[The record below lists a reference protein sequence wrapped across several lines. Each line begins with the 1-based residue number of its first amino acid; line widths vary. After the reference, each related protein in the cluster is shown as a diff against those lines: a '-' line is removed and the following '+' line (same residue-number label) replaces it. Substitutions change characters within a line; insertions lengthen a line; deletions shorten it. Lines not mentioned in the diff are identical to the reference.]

1 MMTEIVVSD
10 DFLAGLESLPTD
22 LRERALS
29 KVRLLAD
36 NPAHPSLNAHRV
48 KRTQG
53 KWECYITD
61 GHRLI
66 YESAEGQLRLW
77 RVGDHSIVDRAHQL
91 SFSAHTAFRRLEVDD
106 SGSKEAVE
114 REKPFTIPDAW
125 LQPEEANDNPFCHL
139 PAAHLRI
146 LGVPAELVRAVQA
159 APSLD
164 AAVGIPGLPEHTVQW
179 LMDLVTNPD
188 LEDVVYDP
196 GRLIFRTTLDRLE
209 GYCQGKLKR
218 LMLNLE
224 PEQQVYVDRKI
235 HGALLLR
242 GCAGAGKTTVALY
255 RAIAFA
261 EEGRRTL
268 FLTFNKTLAQAA
280 QTLMEELIGPLPD
293 NLEVV
298 NIDAWLMRFLRD
310 RGVQISLVS
319 NTDQRRLLL
328 EALKQ
333 VRGNRRS
340 YVLDFPWNFFRD
352 EIARVIKGL
361 GLKKEEDYLAVPR
374 YGRSNA
380 LQRSARSVAWKVYA
394 AYEESLR
401 QNGWMDWQDVS
412 LHAYRE
418 LFKRPLEMPYDHVII
433 DEAQDLT
440 AMQVRVSQRMMKG
453 GGETED
459 RSIFLAGDSSQT
471 LYSRGFTWKQAGLQ
485 LQGRS
490 VVVRRNFRNTRQIAE
505 TAAALNEYN
514 TLTRIP
520 EEYVDPLFTTRQGPR
535 PIRLEC
541 DVTEREPGAVAEKIL
556 DLAGDNRF
564 RLSDFAVLCP
574 TVQLV
579 DTYRQRLEQANIP
592 CIVRGETRLDILED
606 KVKVLTIH
614 SAKGLEFPVVFFTGL
629 HEGVLPQTARKVDD
643 EEAEIAVERDRTL
656 AYVAMTRAAEAL
668 YLVTSLDRPSSFLN
682 EISRLL
688 RTETYTG
695 KKHHE

>member
-1 MMTEIVVSD
+1 MEIVVSD
-10 DFLAGLESLPTD
+10 DFLTGLEGLSAD
-22 LRERALS
+22 LQERTLS
-29 KVRLLAD
+29 KVRLLSD

-53 KWECYITD
+53 KWECYVTD
-61 GHRLI
+61 GYRLI
-66 YESAEGQLRLW
+66 YELAEGQLRLW

-91 SFSAHTAFRRLEVDD
+91 SFSAHTAFRRLDVD
-106 SGSKEAVE
+106 GEQPEQTTAT
-114 REKPFTIPDAW
+114 EKPFVMPQEW
-125 LQPEEANDNPFCHL
+125 LKPEAANDNPFRHL

-146 LGVPAELVRAVQA
+146 LGVPAFLVRAVQA

-188 LEDVVYDP
+188 LEDVVFDP

-224 PEQQVYVDRKI
+224 PEQQRYVDRKI
-235 HGALLLR
+235 NGALLLR
-242 GCAGAGKTTVALY
+242 GCAGSGKTTVALY

-261 EEGRRTL
+261 EAGRRTV

-280 QTLMEELIGPLPD
+280 QVLMEELIGPLPS

-298 NIDAWLMRFLRD
+298 NIDAWLMRFLRS
-310 RGVQISLVS
+310 REVKIELISNS
-319 NTDQRRLLL
+319 DQRQLLM
-328 EALKQ
+328 EALKS
-333 VRGNRRS
+333 VRGHRRS
-340 YVLDFPWNFFRD
+340 YVLNFPWTFFRD

-380 LQRSARSVAWKVYA
+380 LQRSARSVTWKVYS
-394 AYEESLR
+394 AYEEALR
-401 QNGWMDWQDVS
+401 KNGWVDWQDVS
-412 LHAYRE
+412 LSAYRE
-418 LFKRPLEMPYDHVII
+418 LFKRPLDTTYDHVII

-440 AMQVRVSQRMMKG
+440 AMQVRVAQRMMKG
-453 GGETED
+453 GGEAEA

-490 VVVRRNFRNTRQIAE
+490 VVIRRNFRNTRQIAE
-505 TAAALNEYN
+505 AAAALNEYN

-520 EEYVDPLFTTRQGPR
+520 EEYVDPLFTSRQGPR

-541 DVTEREPGAVAEKIL
+541 DVTEREPSAVVEKIL

-579 DTYRQRLEQANIP
+579 DTYRQRLEHASIP
-592 CIVRGETRLDILED
+592 CMVRGENRLDILDD
-606 KVKVLTIH
+606 KIKVLTIH
-614 SAKGLEFPVVFFTGL
+614 SAKGLEFPVVFLTGL
-629 HEGVLPQTARKVDD
+629 HEGVLPQTARKMED
-643 EEAEIAVERDRTL
+643 EEAEIAIERDRTL
-656 AYVAMTRAAEAL
+656 AYVGMTRAAEAL
-668 YLVTSLDRPSSFLN
+668 YLVTSLETPSSFLN

-688 RTETYTG
+688 RPETYNR
-695 KKHHE
+695 KKTS

>member
-36 NPAHPSLNAHRV
+36 NPAHPSLKAHRV

-66 YESAEGQLRLW
+66 YELAKGQLRLW
-77 RVGDHSIVDRAHQL
+77 RVGDHSILDRTHQL
-91 SFSAHTAFRRLEVDD
+91 SFSPHTAFRRMEVDN
-106 SGSKEAVE
+106 EAAGE
-114 REKPFTIPDAW
+114 DDREESSFAIPDAW
-125 LQPEEANDNPFCHL
+125 LQLAAPNDNPFCHL

-146 LGVPAELVRAVQA
+146 LGVPSRLVRAVQA
-159 APSLD
+159 APALN
-164 AAVGIPGLPEHTVQW
+164 AAVEIPGLPEHTAQW

-188 LEDVVYDP
+188 TEDIVFDP

-235 HGALLLR
+235 HGPLLLR
-242 GCAGAGKTTVALY
+242 GCAGSGKTTVALY
-255 RAIAFA
+255 RAIAAA
-261 EEGRRTL
+261 ELDRRTL
-268 FLTFNKTLAQAA
+268 FLTFNKPLAQAA
-280 QTLMEELIGPLPD
+280 QSLIEELIGPLPA

-298 NIDAWLMRFLRD
+298 NIDAWLVRFLRS
-310 RGVQISLVS
+310 REVKIELAS
-319 NTDQRRLLL
+319 NDDQKRLLMG
-328 EALKQ
+328 ALKL
-333 VRGNRRS
+333 VRTKQRS
-340 YVLDFPWNFFRD
+340 YVLDFPWTFFRD
-352 EIARVIKGL
+352 EIARVIKGQ

-380 LQRSARSVAWKVYA
+380 LQRSARSATWKVYT
-394 AYEESLR
+394 AYEESLMR
-401 QNGWMDWQDVS
+401 NEWMDWQDVS
-412 LHAYRE
+412 LAAYRE
-418 LFKRPLEMPYDHVII
+418 LFKHPLESPYEHVII
-433 DEAQDLT
+433 DEVQDLT
-440 AMQVRVSQRMMKG
+440 AMQMRIAQRMMKG
-453 GGETED
+453 GCEAED
-459 RSIFLAGDSSQT
+459 RSLFLAGDSSQT
-471 LYSRGFTWKQAGLQ
+471 LYSRGFTWRQAGLQ

-505 TAAALNEYN
+505 AAAALNQYN

-520 EEYVDPLFTTRQGPR
+520 LEYVDPLFTTRQGPR

-579 DTYRQRLEQANIP
+579 ETYRQRLEHTNIP
-592 CIVRGETRLDILED
+592 CMVRGETRLDILDD
-606 KVKVLTIH
+606 KVKILTIH
-614 SAKGLEFPVVFFTGL
+614 SAKGLEFPVVFIVGL
-629 HEGVLPQTARKVDD
+629 HEGILPQTARKMDD
-643 EEAEIAVERDRTL
+643 EEASIAIERDRTL
-656 AYVAMTRAAEAL
+656 AYVGMTRASEAL
-668 YLVTSLDRPSSFLN
+668 YLVTSLDKPSSFLN

-688 RTETYTG
+688 CTESYFG
-695 KKHHE
+695 KKYHE